1 MAFVS
6 VAVVPTHFPWLDLS
20 RYRFSAGVRNGD
32 RVWLSGNTA
41 SRHDPTTG
49 RVVVDGSMREQAEI
63 AWEKVGAV
71 LAGAELTLAHV
82 SRIVEYVTVEGLA
95 TYGDAVA
102 IRAERL
108 EASGAAVSTV
118 VVERLVRPG
127 ALLEVEVTASG
138 SVTDADVL
146 YLPTLLGRGP
156 SLAAQVG
163 DVLHQA
169 IGLLTE
175 LDLDANSIVATTEF
189 TTPRTRSEYRAT
201 AVILSEVLGPN
212 FPAATGVL
220 MSTLPAR
227 KTAESPL
234 VALDVTASRQ
244 PKRCLSAGPL
254 TFSPAVRAGDLVW
267 VSGTTAIDPRSGV
280 LRCVGDIA
288 GQAEAIYD
296 DIAGYVRALGGRGLA
311 DLVKTVEWVPANA
324 MADYRR
330 VGAVR
335 ERMLREPLPAS
346 TGVGCETLLQPD
358 WLLEVTS
365 LAVVEP

>member
-127 ALLEVEVTASG
+127 ALLEVEVTASR

-163 DVLHQA
+163 DV
-169 IGLLTE
+169 
-175 LDLDANSIVATTEF
+175 
-189 TTPRTRSEYRAT
+189 
-201 AVILSEVLGPN
+201 
-212 FPAATGVL
+212 